1 VDRGGELGRKHRSQ
15 VNAEGMAGLN
25 NHMEQLKRLEDI
37 YEPDARYV
45 GRVDL
50 DLTAGVAAAMT
61 VESVYLAVEPIRLN
75 FSVPEDVRSQFE
87 VARNLALYSWF
98 VYSFHEAAAMQ
109 AMASL
114 EMAARAKSGEPETP
128 FKNLLEKL
136 FPGRELAPG
145 ISLGKAVT
153 YFRNEFAHGSTMLTG
168 QGVMF
173 LRRCSEL
180 INELYP

>member
-1 VDRGGELGRKHRSQ
+1 
-15 VNAEGMAGLN
+15 
-25 NHMEQLKRLEDI
+25 MEQFKRLEDV
-37 YEPDARYV
+37 YEPDVRYT
-45 GRVDL
+45 GRIDL
-50 DLTAGVAAAMT
+50 DLTTGTAAPMTIKSIYSVVESIQLNAGVPD
-61 VESVYLAVEPIRLN
+61 E
-75 FSVPEDVRSQFE
+75 VRSHFE

-98 VYSFHEAAAMQ
+98 VYSFHEVAALR

-128 FKNLLEKL
+128 FKNLIEKL

-153 YFRNEFAHGSTMLTG
+153 YFRNEFAHGSNMLTG
-168 QGVMF
+168 QGLMF

-180 INELYP
+180 IKELYP

>member
-1 VDRGGELGRKHRSQ
+1 
-15 VNAEGMAGLN
+15 
-25 NHMEQLKRLEDI
+25 MEQLKRLEDI
-37 YEPDARYV
+37 YETDRRYA

-50 DLTAGVAAAMT
+50 DLTTGTATTMT
-61 VESVYLAVEPIRLN
+61 VESIYAVVEPLRLN
-75 FSVPEDVRSQFE
+75 AGVPDEVRSHFE

-98 VYSFHEAAAMQ
+98 VYSFHEVAAMQ

-114 EMAARAKSGEPETP
+114 EMAVRAKSGEPETP

-145 ISLGKAVT
+145 ISLGKVVT

-168 QGVMF
+168 QGLMF
-173 LRRCSEL
+173 LHRCSEL
-180 INELYP
+180 INELYL